1 MITDGQGLLVTG
13 SLGMSNVLQED
24 HRPDGQS
31 SSRKAWKKD
40 MMLDE
45 SLKRGEP
52 TGLLLRATGKNG
64 GFTGARSSHSMINGT
79 TSDTGDVNKENHEH
93 NKSSFSV
100 NVFNGTQGKGTE
112 NFAD

>member
-13 SLGMSNVLQED
+13 FLGMSNVLQED

-45 SLKRGEP
+45 SLKRAEP
-52 TGLLLRATGKNG
+52 TGLLLHAIGKNG
-64 GFTGARSSHSMINGT
+64 GFTGARSSHSTINGT
-79 TSDTGDVNKENHEH
+79 TGDTGDRVSSCHDLTLENCV
-93 NKSSFSV
+93 K
-100 NVFNGTQGKGTE
+100 TE
-112 NFAD
+112 KY